1 MPILERVF
9 SFALLFIIIFPGCSS
24 GYKQNITLKISNW
37 AYQLQ
42 NANPDEIAESGFSL
56 VVMDYSRDGSP
67 EGEYT
72 RGDIQKIRDAGII
85 PVAYM
90 SIGEA
95 ENYRFYWKEDWDT
108 LPPPWLGRENQEWR
122 GNYGVKYWDGEW
134 KNILYEYID
143 RIINEG
149 FMGIYLD
156 KVDEYEYW
164 ADTLN
169 GEDTVLSISDA
180 ALKMVSLINDLAQY
194 AKEKEPGFYIIP
206 QNGEGI
212 LKYDNGLLN
221 IVSGWAAEDLFYN
234 GTTPYNEEEFNYILH
249 DRIPYLDT
257 VLSHNKFVL
266 SVDYVDDG
274 TGYRGENKERID
286 DYINKA
292 RKKGYIPYV
301 AIQDRELDELNIIE
315 GIQP

>member
-1 MPILERVF
+1 MKRVLF
-9 SFALLFIIIFPGCSS
+9 LTSLFIIIFVTGC
-24 GYKQNITLKISNW
+24 KNKEEQNSDTYISNW

-42 NANPDEIAESGFSL
+42 NADPDEIARSGFSL

-67 EGEYT
+67 NGEYT
-72 RGDIQKIRDAGII
+72 AQDIQRIKDAGII
-85 PVAYM
+85 PVAYL

-95 ENYRFYWKEDWDT
+95 ENYRFYWKEEWDT
-108 LPPPWLGRENQEWR
+108 LSPSWLGRENPEWR
-122 GNYGVKYWDGEW
+122 GNYAVKYWDEKW

-143 RIINEG
+143 RVINEG

-164 ADTLN
+164 TDTLN

-180 ALKMVSLINDLAQY
+180 ALKMASLINDLAQY
-194 AKEKEPGFYIIP
+194 AKEEEPGFYIIP
-206 QNGEGI
+206 QNGEEI
-212 LKYDNGLLN
+212 LKYDNSLLN

-234 GTTPYNEEEFNYILH
+234 GTTLYDEEEFNYILH
-249 DRIPYLDT
+249 HRIPYLDT

-274 TGYRGENKERID
+274 AGYRGKNKERID
-286 DYINKA
+286 DYIKKA
-292 RKKGYIPYV
+292 REKGYIPYV

>member
-1 MPILERVF
+1 MKRV
-9 SFALLFIIIFPGCSS
+9 LFLASLFVIIFVAGCKNKEEQNSNIYISS
-24 GYKQNITLKISNW
+24 W

-42 NANPDEIAESGFSL
+42 NADPDEIAESGFDL
-56 VVMDYSRDGSP
+56 VVMDYSRDGSQ

-72 RGDIQKIRDAGII
+72 RGDIQKIKDSGVI

-95 ENYRFYWKEDWDT
+95 ENYRFYWKEEWDT
-108 LPPPWLGRENQEWR
+108 LPPSWFGRENPEWR
-122 GNYGVKYWDGEW
+122 GNYAVKYWDGEW

-164 ADTLN
+164 ARIDN
-169 GEDTVLSISDA
+169 REDTVLSINDA
-180 ALKMVSLINDLAQY
+180 ALKMAYLINNLAQY
-194 AKEKEPGFYIIP
+194 AKEKEPDFYIIP
-206 QNGEGI
+206 QNGEEI
-212 LKYDNGLLN
+212 LKYDRSLLN

-234 GTTPYNEEEFNYILH
+234 GTTPYDETEAEWILH
-249 DRIPYLDT
+249 NRIPYLDT